1 MSESHEPGGAMSVQE
16 YLARAREQEAA
27 RPPMREW
34 LRQME
39 DRPRRP
45 ELSGA
50 RMVRESR
57 ETDDARWDER

>member
-1 MSESHEPGGAMSVQE
+1 MSEPPNPDGTMSVQE
-16 YLARAREQEAA
+16 YLARAQEQEAA

-34 LRQME
+34 LRQMG
-39 DRPRRP
+39 DSPRHP

-57 ETDDARWDER
+57 EADDARWDER